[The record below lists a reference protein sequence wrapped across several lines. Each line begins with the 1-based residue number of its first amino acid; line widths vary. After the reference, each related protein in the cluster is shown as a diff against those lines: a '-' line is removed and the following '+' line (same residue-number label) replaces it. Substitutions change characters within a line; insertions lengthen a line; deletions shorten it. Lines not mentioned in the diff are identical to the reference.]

1 VPAIDEPRFSAPR
14 LNGASPAAMTE
25 SHGILLHSLVLDITR
40 AARKKWPII
49 AGAGAAVVVI
59 AAAATIPVFNRGEVG
74 SAKSAAALVPATST
88 VKQPEDA
95 APTPAYSP
103 TVPTSSAT
111 ATPVGQGRISS
122 EATPRRGSQESAPI
136 MNDQLHKPT
145 RLKVNVNPAE
155 QAPGGFAATDIHGL
169 DNSNAIGAVFGS
181 SKQPRV
187 QIASQQSIS
196 AKQPREQIAS
206 QEVVSVPPALA
217 LGLLIEKRQP
227 VYPLIAKAA
236 RVSGVIVL
244 VATISKSGNVESL
257 HVVSGPAM
265 LRDSAVDAVR
275 SWRFKPY
282 FVNNQ
287 PTAIQTTINL
297 HFSVD

>member
-1 VPAIDEPRFSAPR
+1 
-14 LNGASPAAMTE
+14 MTM
-25 SHGILLHSLVLDITR
+25 

-49 AGAGAAVVVI
+49 AGASAAVVVI
-59 AAAATIPVFNRGEVG
+59 AAAATIPVLHRGEVP
-74 SAKSAAALVPATST
+74 SAKSAAALAPAMSGD
-88 VKQPEDA
+88 KQPEDA
-95 APTPAYSP
+95 APTPAHST

-111 ATPVGQGRISS
+111 ATSVGQGRISS
-122 EATPRRGSQESAPI
+122 EATPRRGSQERAPI
-136 MNDQLHKPT
+136 MEDQLHRPT
-145 RLKVNVNPAE
+145 RLKVKGNPAE
-155 QAPGGFAATDIHGL
+155 QAPGGFAAAEIHGL
-169 DNSNAIGAVFGS
+169 DNSNAIGAAFSS

-187 QIASQQSIS
+187 QSASQQTIS
-196 AKQPREQIAS
+196 AKLPRDQTAS
-206 QEVVSVPPALA
+206 QQVITVPPALA

-236 RVSGVIVL
+236 RVSGIVVL
-244 VATISKSGNVESL
+244 VATISKTGTVESL
-257 HVVSGPAM
+257 QVVSGPAM
-265 LRDSAVDAVR
+265 LRDSALNAVR